1 MSETGLMQIF
11 ANILPETKASLDK
24 MCEVS
29 GLSLGEIIDRMA
41 LKWHAKDPEH
51 AAQLILDDTIIH
63 TRDLTPEDFNLTVA
77 IVLAVIKE
85 SLSMDEPQA
94 IKKLL
99 GDIETKLNKE

>member
-1 MSETGLMQIF
+1 MSETGLMQIY
-11 ANILPETKASLDK
+11 ANVLPETKASLDK

>member
-1 MSETGLMQIF
+1 MSETGLMLIS
-11 ANILPETKASLDK
+11 ANVLPATKASLDK

-41 LKWHAKDPEH
+41 LKWHAKGPEH

-63 TRDLTPEDFNLTVA
+63 TRDLTPEDFNLTVG

-85 SLSMDEPQA
+85 SLSIDEPQA

-99 GDIETKLNKE
+99 VDIEAKLNKE

>member
-1 MSETGLMQIF
+1 MSKTGLLQIT
-11 ANILPETKASLDK
+11 ANVLPETKASLDK

-41 LKWHAKDPEH
+41 LKWHANDPEH

-63 TRDLTPEDFNLTVA
+63 TRDLTPEDFNLTVE

-85 SLSMDEPQA
+85 SLSINEPQA

-99 GDIETKLNKE
+99 DDIEAKLGRT